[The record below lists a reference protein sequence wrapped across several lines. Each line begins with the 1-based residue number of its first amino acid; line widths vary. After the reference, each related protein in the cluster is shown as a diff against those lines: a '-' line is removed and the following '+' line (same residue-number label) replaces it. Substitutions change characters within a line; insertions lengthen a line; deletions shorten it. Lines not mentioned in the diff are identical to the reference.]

1 MLTIVAFIVALGL
14 LVAIHEYGHYRMA
27 IACGVRVLR
36 FSVGFGKTL
45 LRWTPKGSTT
55 EFVLAAFPLGGY
67 VKMLDEREA
76 PVAPEDRHLAFNT
89 QPLMSRVAIVAAG
102 PLANLL
108 LAVLLYAVVNW
119 SGVEQPRAILG
130 TPVAGSVAE
139 RAGLVGA
146 ELVQSAAFDGDAQQA
161 IVSFEDLRWLLTRG
175 ALEGRDVRLTLAKVP
190 DKGTRAPSGESSSG
204 KSSGESSRE
213 PSGGPSGGPSGYGT
227 MSAGREVL
235 LKLSSI
241 DAREADAQLFRN
253 IGILSPLTRPVIGEV
268 MAGGAAAKSGL
279 RAGDLVLNV
288 GTKAIVDGQQLRD
301 VIRTS
306 TAGDAAAPSPWKIE
320 RAGAILVLDVRPDV
334 KPEGATQVGRIG
346 AYVGAP
352 PEFITVRYGPLDGL
366 WNGTVRVGEVSLLTL
381 RMMGKMVIGEASLKN
396 LSGPLT
402 IADYAG
408 KSASLGLTQYL
419 IFLALISV
427 SLGVLNLLPLPVL
440 DGGHL
445 MYYLWEGLT
454 GKAVSEAWMERLQRG
469 GVAVLLLMMSIAL
482 FNDFSRLLG

>member
-27 IACGVRVLR
+27 VACGVRVLR

-45 LRWTPKGSTT
+45 LRWTPKGSAT

-139 RAGLVGA
+139 RAGLMGA
-146 ELVQSAAFDGDAQQA
+146 ELVQSAAFEGDEQQA
-161 IVSFEDLRWLLTRG
+161 IVSFEDVRWLLTRG
-175 ALEGRDVRLTLAKVP
+175 ALEGRDVRLTVAAASAKNP
-190 DKGTRAPSGESSSG
+190 PTA
-204 KSSGESSRE
+204 
-213 PSGGPSGGPSGYGT
+213 
-227 MSAGREVL
+227 SALTGREVL
-235 LKLSSI
+235 LKLSTI
-241 DAREADAQLFRN
+241 DAREADAQLFRT
-253 IGILSPLTRPVIGEV
+253 IGIVSPLTRPVIGEV

-279 RAGDLVLNV
+279 QAGDLVLYV
-288 GTKAIVDGQQLRD
+288 GAKAIVDGQQLRD

-306 TAGDAAAPSPWKIE
+306 TGGDAAASSPWKIE
-320 RAGAILVLDVRPDV
+320 RAGSALVLDVRPEI
-334 KPEGATQVGRIG
+334 KLESGTPVGRIG

-454 GKAVSEAWMERLQRG
+454 GKTVSEAWMERLQRG

-482 FNDFSRLLG
+482 FNDVARLLG

>member
-55 EFVLAAFPLGGY
+55 EFVLAAIPLGGY

-89 QPLMSRVAIVAAG
+89 QPLKSRVAIVAAG
-102 PLANLL
+102 PLANLV

-119 SGVEQPRAILG
+119 SGVEQPKAILG
-130 TPVAGSVAE
+130 TPVAGSVAD
-139 RAGLVGA
+139 RAGLMGA
-146 ELVQSAAFDGDAQQA
+146 ELVQSAAFEGDAPQA

-175 ALEGRDVRLTLAKVP
+175 ALEGRDVRLALAE
-190 DKGTRAPSGESSSG
+190 APGKNSSAA
-204 KSSGESSRE
+204 
-213 PSGGPSGGPSGYGT
+213 
-227 MSAGREVL
+227 SADSAARPGREVL

-241 DAREADAQLFRN
+241 DAREADAQLFRK
-253 IGILSPLTRPVIGEV
+253 IGIISPLTRAVIGEV
-268 MAGGAAAKSGL
+268 LADGAAAKSGL

-288 GTKAIVDGQQLRD
+288 GAKAIVDGQQLRD
-301 VIRTS
+301 LIRTS
-306 TAGDAAAPSPWKIE
+306 VGGDAAAANPWKIE
-320 RAGAILVLDVRPDV
+320 RAGSVLLLDVRPEV
-334 KPEGATQVGRIG
+334 KQEGGVAVGRIG

-352 PEFITVRYGPLDGL
+352 PEFITVRYGLLDGL

-454 GKAVSEAWMERLQRG
+454 GKAVSDAWMERLQRG